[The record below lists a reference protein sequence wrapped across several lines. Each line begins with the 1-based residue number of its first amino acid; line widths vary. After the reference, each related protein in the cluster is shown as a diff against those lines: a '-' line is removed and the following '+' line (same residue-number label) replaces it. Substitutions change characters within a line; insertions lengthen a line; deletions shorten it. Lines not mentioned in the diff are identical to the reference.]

1 MPSIF
6 VALLI
11 LIWIPGFALAK
22 ELDIGRK
29 LLTEDRVHDV
39 QFDDL
44 KKTYYFG
51 IAVFDNDGAN
61 VHTRSLDPIGLM
73 YK

>member
-1 MPSIF
+1 
-6 VALLI
+6 L
-11 LIWIPGFALAK
+11 
-22 ELDIGRK
+22 EIGRK
-29 LLTEDRVHDV
+29 LITADKGHDV

-61 VHTRSLDPIGLM
+61 VHTRPLDPVALRF
-73 YK
+73 K